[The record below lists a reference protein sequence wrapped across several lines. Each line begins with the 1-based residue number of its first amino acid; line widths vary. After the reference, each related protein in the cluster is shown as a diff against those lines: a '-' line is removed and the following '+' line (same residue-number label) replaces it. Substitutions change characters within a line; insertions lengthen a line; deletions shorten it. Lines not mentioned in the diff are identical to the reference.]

1 VSDRAPSP
9 TLDGT
14 VDAGGVDPVVVT
26 GCASGIGAAVAEL
39 LVSRGI
45 PVIGLDVRAVGPD
58 GVDLRAC
65 DLSDPDAIDD
75 AVAHLPA
82 RIAGLASVAGVPGT
96 HPGERIVA
104 VNLLAPRRL
113 GAALLPRIAPGG
125 AIVNVA
131 SVAAQRS
138 DRTDEDVAAVLDAA
152 ESTAPGRAAPSPGPT
167 ADTPSSDAR
176 AQALVAAHGLDGTAT
191 YDFTKKALLALT
203 RRQAREGVARG
214 VRALS
219 VSPGPTETPI
229 LGDFERTM
237 GADRM
242 AAAAAIVGRH
252 GRPQDNAPLIAFLL
266 SQDATWINAVDI
278 PVDGGLLGIRD

>member
-1 VSDRAPSP
+1 MFDPTSP
-9 TLDGT
+9 TGRTEESDT
-14 VDAGGVDPVVVT
+14 GGAARIVDPVVVT
-26 GCASGIGAAVAEL
+26 GCASGIGAAVAAL
-39 LVSRGI
+39 LVARGI
-45 PVIGLDVRAVGPD
+45 PVIGLDLRAVGPD

-65 DLSDPDAIDD
+65 DLSDPAAIDD
-75 AVAHLPA
+75 AVARLPG
-82 RIAGLASVAGVPGT
+82 RIAGIASVAGVPGT
-96 HPGERIVA
+96 HPAERIVA

-138 DRTDEDVAAVLDAA
+138 DRTDEDVAAVLDATD
-152 ESTAPGRAAPSPGPT
+152 EDVP
-167 ADTPSSDAR
+167 
-176 AQALVAAHGLDGTAT
+176 ALVAAHGLDGTAT

-203 RRQAREGVARG
+203 RRQARAGVARG

-229 LGDFERTM
+229 LGDFEETM

-242 AAAAAIVGRH
+242 AAAVAIVGRH
-252 GRPQDNAPLIAFLL
+252 GRPGDNAPLIAFLL
-266 SQDATWINAVDI
+266 SQEATWINAVDI

>member
-1 VSDRAPSP
+1 VSDQDP
-9 TLDGT
+9 TPAATGT
-14 VDAGGVDPVVVT
+14 GASVDPVVVT

-39 LVSRGI
+39 LVARGV
-45 PVIGLDVRAVGPD
+45 PVIGLDVRADGPD
-58 GVDLRAC
+58 GVDARAC
-65 DLSDPDAIDD
+65 DLSDPVALAA
-75 AVAHLPA
+75 AVALLPE

-96 HPGERIVA
+96 HPGPRIVA

-113 GAALLPRIAPGG
+113 GEALTARIVPGG

-138 DRTDEDVAAVLDAA
+138 DRTDEDVAAVLDAPDG
-152 ESTAPGRAAPSPGPT
+152 E
-167 ADTPSSDAR
+167 
-176 AQALVAAHGLDGTAT
+176 AQVLVAGHGLDGTAT

-203 RRQAREGVARG
+203 RRQARAGVARG